1 MSDEDDLNLSEE
13 SDGDFDSASSD
24 DWKPNDTANSKAEES
39 SDFEES
45 GVTEA
50 DTELE
55 TDSSPVKK

>member
-1 MSDEDDLNLSEE
+1 MSDEENDLNLSEE

-24 DWKPNDTANSKAEES
+24 NWEPDNNNAEDS

-50 DTELE
+50 DPETETE
-55 TDSSPVKK
+55 SSPVKM